1 MPDELETAARRNHMA
16 NNESTTPQPSNIDDI
31 VAVIDPKNEVAIRAL
46 LAFKRRLEA
55 LELES
60 VVHRSFINKHE
71 ERIRALEAMLTG
83 GANA

>member
-1 MPDELETAARRNHMA
+1 MNMADDET
-16 NNESTTPQPSNIDDI
+16 TTPQPPDIDEI
-31 VAVIDPKNEVAIRAL
+31 IAVIDPKNEVAIRAL

-71 ERIRALEAMLTG
+71 ERIRRMEAMLTG